1 MKSTT
6 IKCLI
11 FYALV
16 KILSKIEK
24 NEKCSVFIIDQQ
36 DVFHWGQPD
45 TLQYHQV
52 LGFWQLPQ
60 YLSCI
65 QYSTAQPSTGE
76 VLLASTTL
84 LEMLFNLAD
93 SLFLHLQLPTS
104 YQEISDWK
112 YFGTFLFRLVVWSPS
127 SWSWTELI
135 FERPIA
141 ARVINNFGSS
151 HLSWKIIEFWGLQD
165 YTPKPPPAS
174 GKFQKSLRQLCK
186 QVEKFRLDIFLLN
199 RLT

>member
-11 FYALV
+11 FYGLV

-52 LGFWQLPQ
+52 LCFRQLPQ

-112 YFGTFLFRLVVWSPS
+112 YFGTFLFRVVVRSQS

-135 FERPIA
+135 FEQPIA

-165 YTPKPPPAS
+165 YTPK
-174 GKFQKSLRQLCK
+174 LVLQL
-186 QVEKFRLDIFLLN
+186 Q
-199 RLT
+199 